1 MPGDDRQGLL
11 RIWQGEEMV
20 EIDTVGHTPGEM
32 LRHERRIE
40 PGDEPVQ
47 ARQMTVVQRV
57 SAPERQSYPMH
68 CEWVVGS
75 ESLQRSERGACA
87 HVVLGMHLKPAE
99 SRTCCQQLR
108 DMRRAQANPH
118 T

>member
-1 MPGDDRQGLL
+1 VGKTEVTRRILDEEATLQDLLRVRHMPDDDRQGLL

-20 EIDTVGHTPGEM
+20 EIDTIGDTPGEM

-47 ARQMTVVQRV
+47 ARQMTVIQRV

-68 CEWVVGS
+68 
-75 ESLQRSERGACA
+75 
-87 HVVLGMHLKPAE
+87 
-99 SRTCCQQLR
+99 
-108 DMRRAQANPH
+108 
-118 T
+118 